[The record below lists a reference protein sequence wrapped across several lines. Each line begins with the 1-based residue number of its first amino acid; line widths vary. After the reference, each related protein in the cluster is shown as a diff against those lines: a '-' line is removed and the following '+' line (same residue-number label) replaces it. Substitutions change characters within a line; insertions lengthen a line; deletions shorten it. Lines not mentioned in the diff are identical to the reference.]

1 MCTSQQKPN
10 ATALTRFDIYIA
22 LVFQASSVQ
31 THLLEIEPEYKNN
44 LLNAVEVY
52 KETMVVF
59 VDDYDDK

>member
-1 MCTSQQKPN
+1 MVG
-10 ATALTRFDIYIA
+10 FDIA
-22 LVFQASSVQ
+22 FVFQASSVQ

-59 VDDYDDK
+59 VDDYDEK